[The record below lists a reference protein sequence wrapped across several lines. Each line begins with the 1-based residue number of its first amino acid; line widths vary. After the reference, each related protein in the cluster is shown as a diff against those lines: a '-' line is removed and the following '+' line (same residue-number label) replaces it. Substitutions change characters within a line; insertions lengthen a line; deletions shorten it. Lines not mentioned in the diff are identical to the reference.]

1 MRVLLCILGVLAL
14 LSTVPPVRSFAFNSR
29 CSSLY
34 HKCRMKCNH
43 DEYAVR
49 YCSDSS
55 ICCRIKKVD
64 LNKRKKW

>member
-14 LSTVPPVRSFAFNSR
+14 LSAVPPARSFFNSR

-34 HKCRMKCNH
+34 HKCRMKCNP
-43 DEYAVR
+43 DEFAIR
-49 YCSDSS
+49 YCSDWS
-55 ICCRIKKVD
+55 ICCKIKKVD